1 MKGEAMNIAIN
12 AMPSSGYGGVT
23 YLLNMLP
30 ALDERDDGHAWFVYG
45 RPATLEK
52 VRFPARNV
60 KFREVPTRG
69 GIAGRLL
76 SEQLRLPA
84 LMRSDRIDLVYTA
97 NNTDLFFAPRPRVI
111 AIRYTEPFVY
121 RDFFNSRA
129 KQLRCQALKLLTRIS
144 LRTSD
149 HVVCVSDYA
158 RRIAMGDSAS
168 RLSKATVIHHG
179 LGELFSPSLSRP
191 DWAPKEYLF
200 TAAKMIGYS
209 NLLILME
216 AYGKCRDRGLEQP
229 LFIAGGP
236 HDAGYERALRRRIEQ
251 LNLADHVVFL
261 GYLDQGSMAAGM
273 ANARIFIFSSLL
285 EACPNT
291 LLEALGCGAAIVASE
306 TEPNREVAGEAV
318 AWCDGRDAGG
328 MANAILRVARDD
340 AYRGTLKAKAWEQA
354 AQYPWEKTAESLVRV
369 LEQTYGDSRRRG
381 GAVTPEQVAA
391 PVSDLPR
398 HAIER

>member
-1 MKGEAMNIAIN
+1 MNIAIN

-30 ALDERDDGHAWFVYG
+30 VLEGRDDDHSWFVYG
-45 RPATLEK
+45 QPATLEK
-52 VRFPARNV
+52 VRFSARKV
-60 KFREVPTRG
+60 KFREVRTRG

-84 LMRSDRIDLVYTA
+84 LMRSDGIDLVYTA

-121 RDFFNSRA
+121 RDFYNSCA
-129 KQLRCQALKLLTRIS
+129 KQLRCQALKVLTRIS

-158 RRIAMGDSAS
+158 RRMAMGHNAS
-168 RLSKATVIHHG
+168 RLSKTTVIHHG
-179 LGELFSPSLSRP
+179 LGEVFSPSLPPP
-191 DWAPKEYLF
+191 DWAPEEYLF
-200 TAAKMIGYS
+200 TTAKMIGYS
-209 NLLILME
+209 NLLTLVE
-216 AYGKCRDRGLEQP
+216 AYGKCRGRGLEQP
-229 LFIAGGP
+229 LFVAGGP
-236 HDAGYERALRRRIEQ
+236 HDAGYERTLRRRIEQ

-261 GYLDQGSMAAGM
+261 GYLDQDSMAAGM

-328 MANAILRVARDD
+328 MANAILRVARDE

-354 AQYPWEKTAESLVRV
+354 AQYSWEKTAEDLLRV
-369 LEQTYGDSRRRG
+369 LEQTYSDSRKRG
-381 GAVTPEQVAA
+381 RAVAPEHIAA

-398 HAIER
+398 QAIER